1 MALSDYEMV
10 IGLEVHAQLKTASKI
25 FCGCPT
31 AFGAP
36 PNTQCCPVCLGLP
49 GSLPVLNRQVVY
61 LAVKAGL
68 AMNCTIAAL
77 SRQDRKNYFYPDLPK
92 AYQISQYDRPLCRNG
107 WLDIETPQ
115 GARRIR
121 ITRIHIEEDAG
132 KLVHMPG
139 RGTGVDCNRCG
150 VPLIEIVSEP
160 DLRSA
165 AEARA
170 YLQKLRAILL
180 YTGVSDG
187 KMNEG
192 ALRCDVNLSVRKKGE
207 QALGE
212 RCEIKNLNS
221 FLHVEKAIGYEFGRQ
236 AALCER
242 GEPVA
247 QQTRRFDPDSGETVP
262 MRTKENADDYRYFPE
277 PDLAPIEITGRV
289 LALLGEEIPALP
301 DARKASYQQRWGLSS
316 YTAERIVENR
326 AAADFFE
333 AAASSS
339 AYPTRVA
346 NLMMEAILPKLQEDG
361 GDIPFSP
368 AHLAQLADLQGSGR
382 LNSST
387 VRRLLERLWERDK
400 DPAELV
406 EREGLAQISDAG
418 ELLRLAKE
426 AISEGA
432 AAAADYRRGKHSA
445 LGALMGI
452 LMRRSGGRGDPRR
465 MKELLIGLLEEEG

>member
-1 MALSDYEMV
+1 MALSDYEMSV
-10 IGLEVHAQLKTASKI
+10 GLEVHVELKTASKI

-31 AFGAP
+31 TFGAP
-36 PNTQCCPVCLGLP
+36 PNTQCCPVCMGLP

-68 AMNCTIAAL
+68 AMHCTIAGV

-92 AYQISQYDRPLCRNG
+92 AYQISQYDRPLCGAG

-115 GARRIR
+115 GGRRIR

-139 RGTGVDCNRCG
+139 KGTGVDCNRCG

-160 DLRSA
+160 DIHSA

-170 YLQKLRAILL
+170 YLQKLRAIML
-180 YTGVSDG
+180 YTGVSDV

-192 ALRCDVNLSVRKKGE
+192 SLRCDVNLSVRKKGE
-207 QALGE
+207 QGLGE

-221 FLHVEKAIGYEFGRQ
+221 FLHVEKAIGYEFSRQ
-236 AALCER
+236 AALCEK
-242 GEPVA
+242 GEPVR
-247 QQTRRFDPDSGETVP
+247 QQTRRFDPDSGETVL
-262 MRTKENADDYRYFPE
+262 MRSKENADDYRYFPE
-277 PDLAPIEITGRV
+277 PDLAPIEVTGRV
-289 LALLGEEIPALP
+289 LAMLGKEIPALP
-301 DARKASYQQRWGLSS
+301 DARKASYQERWALPS

-333 AAASSS
+333 AAASGS
-339 AYPTRVA
+339 AYPLLVA
-346 NLMMEAILPKLQEDG
+346 NLMMGVILPRLPEDG
-361 GDIPFSP
+361 GEIPLSP
-368 AHLAQLADLQGSGR
+368 AHLAQVAGLQGSGR
-382 LNSST
+382 INSGT
-387 VRRLLERLWERDK
+387 ARRLLERLLEQDE
-400 DPAELV
+400 DPVALV
-406 EREGLAQISDAG
+406 EREGLAQLSDEG
-418 ELLRLAKE
+418 ELLRLARE
-426 AISEGA
+426 AIAEGA

-452 LMRRSGGRGDPRR
+452 LMRRSEGRGDPQR
-465 MKELLIGLLEEEG
+465 MKELLIGLLEEG